1 MDRDKACSQAK
12 GSRRRLP
19 APDCAH
25 RCSAICLRIR
35 SLNIEK
41 RCSFTSTTWT
51 GRTGSSLAIRFQ
63 VMASLAR
70 RETLAGKVQIF
81 QRRKSEGGCGNP
93 WLPYREVPPS
103 FWFLANILGLFSNNV
118 VPSGLSFSI
127 NVVHSRIRS
136 TSLSVISSF
145 VRSYNLVVRGDSC
158 PAICWACSSRPS
170 FSR

>member
-1 MDRDKACSQAK
+1 MQRDLFADPQLEYRKAVQFYQHHVDWAN
-12 GSRRRLP
+12 
-19 APDCAH
+19 
-25 RCSAICLRIR
+25 RIILGD
-35 SLNIEK
+35 SL
-41 RCSFTSTTWT
+41 
-51 GRTGSSLAIRFQ
+51 Q

-70 RETLAGKVQIF
+70 RETMAGKVQIF

-118 VPSGLSFSI
+118 VPSGLSFPI